1 MHCVSLWPNHFEN
14 SLEMPDLIHL
24 ISHYY
29 HDSLLKPSFYIHL
42 WPFFCGFWRL
52 KTSPR
57 ATPRLSHD
65 GAAPAGPAGPAG
77 PGAGAAAAAGAAGGR
92 RLGTAGASAATAAGS
107 SARSGW
113 GLIWLWIN
121 TYRYIFSGM
130 NIHLPAILM
139 FTRGTRFWHTAIL
152 VSTIDPIW
160 DTLWLCQNSYW
171 KWP

>member
-1 MHCVSLWPNHFEN
+1 MIHSWNHHFTF
-14 SLEMPDLIHL
+14 
-24 ISHYY
+24 ISG
-29 HDSLLKPSFYIHL
+29 L
-42 WPFFCGFWRL
+42 FFCGFWRL

-107 SARSGW
+107 SARSGC
-113 GLIWLWIN
+113 GL
-121 TYRYIFSGM
+121 
-130 NIHLPAILM
+130 
-139 FTRGTRFWHTAIL
+139 IL

-171 KWP
+171 KWPFIVDFPMKNGGSFHSYVNLPEGILSSLIWDIYGYLI